1 MTKDEALSA
10 KHEGATTVALKLA
23 LEALDGLSEPYD
35 VLKAQEAIREALA
48 LSESS
53 TKCEETSHAQ
63 PDVDRRSTESKET
76 FDQQEP
82 VVWMYQN
89 KSTHEVRFQKHMR
102 SFVDHGAW
110 YEVPLYSEP
119 LANQEKTSGSPKPA
133 KTEALRLAD
142 AMEYDLDWCDEAA
155 AELRRMHDL
164 LGKANALCRIRAEEI
179 ERLKAQPE
187 HSPNCALLKIPSK
200 DCDCQDQQEPVAI
213 TITGKLGNIY
223 SFTGDYSL
231 KKGDKVYTTPPQPE
245 PVIDKSA
252 AVRIATALGWEPK
265 RKPLTI
271 VELQKHWQVAK
282 VLDMTDAEISFP
294 DYVLITK
301 DVEAAHGIKE

>member
-1 MTKDEALSA
+1 MIEEIKKILIGIDQTELENPEGWWETSA
-10 KHEGATTVALKLA
+10 GAEFGANKLKQIA
-23 LEALDGLSEPYD
+23 
-35 VLKAQEAIREALA
+35 EALA
-48 LSESS
+48 QSE
-53 TKCEETSHAQ
+53 
-63 PDVDRRSTESKET
+63 
-76 FDQQEP
+76 QEP

-187 HSPNCALLKIPSK
+187 
-200 DCDCQDQQEPVAI
+200 
-213 TITGKLGNIY
+213 
-223 SFTGDYSL
+223 
-231 KKGDKVYTTPPQPE
+231 

-252 AVRIATALGWEPK
+252 AIRIATALGWEPK
-265 RKPLTI
+265 HTWMGLTDEDCKRMSAGDK
-271 VELQKHWQVAK
+271 VVAMWADRT
-282 VLDMTDAEISFP
+282 L
-294 DYVLITK
+294 
-301 DVEAAHGIKE
+301 KEKNT

>member
-1 MTKDEALSA
+1 MTER
-10 KHEGATTVALKLA
+10 EVLKLA
-23 LEALDGLSEPYD
+23 LEAFEWNYNTDLDNIPAYEKWAKM
-35 VLKAQEAIREALA
+35 LKENITAIREALA
-48 LSESS
+48 QSE
-53 TKCEETSHAQ
+53 
-63 PDVDRRSTESKET
+63 
-76 FDQQEP
+76 QEP

-187 HSPNCALLKIPSK
+187 
-200 DCDCQDQQEPVAI
+200 
-213 TITGKLGNIY
+213 
-223 SFTGDYSL
+223 
-231 KKGDKVYTTPPQPE
+231 

-252 AVRIATALGWEPK
+252 AIRIATSLGWEPK
-265 RKPLTI
+265 RTWVGLTDE
-271 VELQKHWQVAK
+271 ELETINDCGDTDSYKFARAIEAK
-282 VLDMTDAEISFP
+282 L
-294 DYVLITK
+294 
-301 DVEAAHGIKE
+301 KEKNN

>member
-1 MTKDEALSA
+1 MTKDEAL
-10 KHEGATTVALKLA
+10 KLA
-23 LEALDGLSEPYD
+23 QMALSNKRASDETIY
-35 VLKAQEAIREALA
+35 KALNAIREALA
-48 LSESS
+48 QSE
-53 TKCEETSHAQ
+53 
-63 PDVDRRSTESKET
+63 
-76 FDQQEP
+76 QEP

-187 HSPNCALLKIPSK
+187 
-200 DCDCQDQQEPVAI
+200 
-213 TITGKLGNIY
+213 
-223 SFTGDYSL
+223 
-231 KKGDKVYTTPPQPE
+231 

-252 AVRIATALGWEPK
+252 AIRIATSLGWEPK
-265 RKPLTI
+265 RTWVGLTQEDI
-271 VELQKHWQVAK
+271 DIAFDETQEGGGFWEFADAIEAK
-282 VLDMTDAEISFP
+282 L
-294 DYVLITK
+294 
-301 DVEAAHGIKE
+301 KEKNS

>member
-1 MTKDEALSA
+1 MTKDEAL
-10 KHEGATTVALKLA
+10 KLA
-23 LEALDGLSEPYD
+23 QMALSNKRASDETIY
-35 VLKAQEAIREALA
+35 KALNAIREALA
-48 LSESS
+48 QSE
-53 TKCEETSHAQ
+53 
-63 PDVDRRSTESKET
+63 
-76 FDQQEP
+76 QEP

-89 KSTHEVRFQKHMR
+89 KSTHEVSFQKHMR

-187 HSPNCALLKIPSK
+187 
-200 DCDCQDQQEPVAI
+200 QEPVAFI
-213 TITGKLGNIY
+213 CEFYADEGHPFVSFEPVTHGTNTPLY
-223 SFTGDYSL
+223 S
-231 KKGDKVYTTPPQPE
+231 TPPQ
-245 PVIDKSA
+245 
-252 AVRIATALGWEPK
+252 
-265 RKPLTI
+265 RKPLTD
-271 VELQKHWQVAK
+271 EQWQVIADT
-282 VLDMTDAEISFP
+282 LDC
-294 DYVLITK
+294 LITRKQK
-301 DVEAAHGIKE
+301 DAIEAVIGIKE

>member
-1 MTKDEALSA
+1 MN
-10 KHEGATTVALKLA
+10 
-23 LEALDGLSEPYD
+23 
-35 VLKAQEAIREALA
+35 QRE
-48 LSESS
+48 
-53 TKCEETSHAQ
+53 AQ

-200 DCDCQDQQEPVAI
+200 DCDCQDQQEPV
-213 TITGKLGNIY
+213 
-223 SFTGDYSL
+223 
-231 KKGDKVYTTPPQPE
+231 
-245 PVIDKSA
+245 IDKSA

-265 RKPLTI
+265 RTWVGLTS
-271 VELQKHWQVAK
+271 VDWNDFNAVKSNDPQYVAAW
-282 VLDMTDAEISFP
+282 AEAK
-294 DYVLITK
+294 L
-301 DVEAAHGIKE
+301 KEKNGWTS

>member
-1 MTKDEALSA
+1 MN
-10 KHEGATTVALKLA
+10 
-23 LEALDGLSEPYD
+23 
-35 VLKAQEAIREALA
+35 QRE
-48 LSESS
+48 
-53 TKCEETSHAQ
+53 AQ

-187 HSPNCALLKIPSK
+187 
-200 DCDCQDQQEPVAI
+200 
-213 TITGKLGNIY
+213 
-223 SFTGDYSL
+223 
-231 KKGDKVYTTPPQPE
+231 

-252 AVRIATALGWEPK
+252 AIRIATSLGWEPK

-301 DVEAAHGIKE
+301 DVEALHGIKE

>member
-1 MTKDEALSA
+1 MTER
-10 KHEGATTVALKLA
+10 EALKLA
-23 LEALDGLSEPYD
+23 LKALENLQRAYREAVKLWDPNHHDAYTVNSHSAIAD
-35 VLKAQEAIREALA
+35 IREALA

-63 PDVDRRSTESKET
+63 SE
-76 FDQQEP
+76 QEP

-187 HSPNCALLKIPSK
+187 
-200 DCDCQDQQEPVAI
+200 
-213 TITGKLGNIY
+213 
-223 SFTGDYSL
+223 
-231 KKGDKVYTTPPQPE
+231 

-252 AVRIATALGWEPK
+252 AVRIATSLGWDPK
-265 RKPLTI
+265 RKPLTD
-271 VELQKHWQVAK
+271 EQKVALCK
-282 VLDMTDAEISFP
+282 QFP
-294 DYVLITK
+294 DHLTFNAIHAI
-301 DVEAAHGIKE
+301 EAAHGIKE